1 MFQINEGHVV
11 LIVLLIGA
19 VYKVVYLVNIINDAN
34 AWDITNIIID
44 IIVLCSGMR
53 FVWVS
58 YHKSISE
65 KLDKN
70 NDILEKNTKALSDM
84 SKAIS
89 DQTKAISDMSKEL
102 SKAISDMSKEISK
115 AISDMSKNNEM
126 GKIINTIESLSNKVE
141 TLSNTLGNKVE
152 SLGDRVRT
160 ELRTN
165 KQS

>member
-89 DQTKAISDMSKEL
+89 DQTKAISDMSKE
-102 SKAISDMSKEISK
+102 ISK